1 VTDKLLTP
9 EQAAER
15 LQISVF
21 TLKDYLRNGK
31 IKGVKIAN
39 RWRIKEE
46 ALENYITEQEK
57 GTS

>member
-1 VTDKLLTP
+1 MTDKLLTP

-21 TLKDYLRNGK
+21 TMKDYLRNGK

-57 GTS
+57 DTS

>member
-1 VTDKLLTP
+1 MTDKLLTP

>member
-1 VTDKLLTP
+1 MTDKLLTP

-21 TLKDYLRNGK
+21 TMKDYLRNGK